1 MGKVRHAVRPSLV
14 AWTLTGS
21 ALFVLAAALVLLGLN
36 ASRPNASRLDAG
48 IIGFYCLLSVGAL
61 AYAGAGGL
69 IARRVPGNAIGW
81 LLGLA
86 GLALTVAMLTEQ
98 YALYGLATNPG
109 RSRRPSSP
117 ASCPRPRSS

>member
-1 MGKVRHAVRPSLV
+1 MGEARHATRRTLA
-14 AWTLTGS
+14 AWGLAGLTMT
-21 ALFVLAAALVLLGLN
+21 VLAAALVLLGLN
-36 ASRPNASRLDAG
+36 TGRFDPSRA
-48 IIGFYCLLSVGAL
+48 GFYGLLSVGVL